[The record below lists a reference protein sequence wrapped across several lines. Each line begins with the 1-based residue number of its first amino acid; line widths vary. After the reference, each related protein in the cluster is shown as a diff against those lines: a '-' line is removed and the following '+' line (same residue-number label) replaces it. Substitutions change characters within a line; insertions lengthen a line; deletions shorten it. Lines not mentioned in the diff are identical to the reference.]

1 VSNGAVIG
9 SDNVTDVGATSLL
22 DNSSN
27 VNLSDKVISDRC
39 TGYSVGYVEK
49 SGTKTAQPKPLW
61 VEVRLHNACL
71 YLWYE
76 LSTCKAG

>member
-1 VSNGAVIG
+1 MSNGAVIG

-39 TGYSVGYVEK
+39 TGYSVGYVER
-49 SGTKTAQPKPLW
+49 SGNKNSTA
-61 VEVRLHNACL
+61 
-71 YLWYE
+71 
-76 LSTCKAG
+76 KASLGRGASA